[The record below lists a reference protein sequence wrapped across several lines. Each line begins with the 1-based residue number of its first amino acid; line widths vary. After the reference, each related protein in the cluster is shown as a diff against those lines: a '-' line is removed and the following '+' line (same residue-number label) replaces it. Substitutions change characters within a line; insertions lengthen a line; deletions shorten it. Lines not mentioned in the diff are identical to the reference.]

1 MAYDEWVLIAEGKDI
16 YGNVRRFMEEGKG
29 NKDIEFKGKTNDAIN
44 PENDMYFADGEVKI
58 TLTSKKSGE
67 KSGGR
72 LFIDNTPPE
81 VKVNNVS
88 VSGVSAVIEGS
99 VIDKFPENEKLTK
112 TDSAVSGL
120 DETSMPRNM
129 SRKVY
134 DSKNKETEQRYSL
147 RSSFQ
152 DSFTGEVSGVTDLDD
167 ADSIKY
173 EVMSG
178 LKAKVSD
185 KVGNIASGF
194 VGRAEP
200 EQEGIE
206 DTEGFNTK
214 GGGINTSKVKVAGKP
229 GQGFNLFCAPS
240 VIDHVLNPIKGF
252 FNGYEIG
259 KADRFLGV
267 FLLGRCPNSYFPVQ
281 KVDLWGEVKITV
293 PYGNSTRTIRLQPIT
308 RRTAYLNDVT
318 GFTYGKESIWYGS
331 VRNLSQ
337 IYDKTKSFD
346 TIYNSSES
354 GRDSINNVF
363 ARAPFA
369 TNGTGKLTAEVNFEN
384 KVAGYRD
391 RAHVEYYFS
400 IKNQHPDYNNKF
412 INNPNPYPISDERK
426 NHIKVRHDLNY
437 LNSAQFIKAY
447 IGKFADNATDRA
459 NVLNDF
465 TEKIKGSENFKGSCW
480 NENDMKTNESD
491 MFDAMREVAEMTDI
505 NDYWKSQTPNYLII
519 EGKRIAGGGEHIIN
533 SLIKIQSK
541 DYLFGSVGDGSS
553 FPDDKSTRDLNIID
567 GGKNEV
573 EDRVKTLSESQ
584 LEDRFNDFVNLG
596 YKKPYDI
603 QTAFKG
609 IFKEAKTLFYNTIT
623 LKGGKKFLSDSPT
636 GNAIYHKTINV
647 NGNSINSPVNKW

>member
-1 MAYDEWVLIAEGKDI
+1 M
-16 YGNVRRFMEEGKG
+16 N
-29 NKDIEFKGKTNDAIN
+29 
-44 PENDMYFADGEVKI
+44 
-58 TLTSKKSGE
+58 
-67 KSGGR
+67 
-72 LFIDNTPPE
+72 
-81 VKVNNVS
+81 
-88 VSGVSAVIEGS
+88 
-99 VIDKFPENEKLTK
+99 
-112 TDSAVSGL
+112 
-120 DETSMPRNM
+120 
-129 SRKVY
+129 RKVY
-134 DSKNKETEQRYSL
+134 NSSNKEVEQKYSL

-152 DSFTGEVSGVTDLDD
+152 DSFTGEVSGLTDLDD

-173 EVMSG
+173 EVLSG
-178 LKAKVSD
+178 IKAKVSD
-185 KVGNIASGF
+185 KVDNIASGF
-194 VGRAEP
+194 VGIAQP

-206 DTEGFNTK
+206 EGFSTK
-214 GGGINTSKVKVAGKP
+214 GGGINTSKVKVAGKS

-400 IKNQHPDYNNKF
+400 IKNQHPDYNDKF
-412 INNPNPYPISDERK
+412 LSNRNPYQTDNERKIHIRERHDINFLNPYQFFTGYKLINNLP
-426 NHIKVRHDLNY
+426 
-437 LNSAQFIKAY
+437 
-447 IGKFADNATDRA
+447 T
-459 NVLNDF
+459 
-465 TEKIKGSENFKGSCW
+465 NFKDNSVNIRHLTVFDPSKDSTDMENGSRKLRKGVCFPKDSMDTDTKLDLMYKRIDSIA
-480 NENDMKTNESD
+480 NME
-491 MFDAMREVAEMTDI
+491 DI
-505 NDYWKSQTPNYLII
+505 NDYWDNSQKGALLIQ
-519 EGKRIAGGGEHIIN
+519 GKRDNYNITTWVNINGKSYDYGTNKQGTAFPYKAPFIDIAGVD
-533 SLIKIQSK
+533 SMFK
-541 DYLFGSVGDGSS
+541 S
-553 FPDDKSTRDLNIID
+553 FDK
-567 GGKNEV
+567 E
-573 EDRVKTLSESQ
+573 TLRT
-584 LEDRFNDFVNLG
+584 RFNSSLDYVQNNNAPSKGTNTVYDDYFDNFIKVGERAIGFG
-596 YKKPYDI
+596 YKTKLIPLAKLSPDNVPNSEVYKPYSRVINRID
-603 QTAFKG
+603 
-609 IFKEAKTLFYNTIT
+609 
-623 LKGGKKFLSDSPT
+623 KKD
-636 GNAIYHKTINV
+636 
-647 NGNSINSPVNKW
+647 SINSRVTTIK